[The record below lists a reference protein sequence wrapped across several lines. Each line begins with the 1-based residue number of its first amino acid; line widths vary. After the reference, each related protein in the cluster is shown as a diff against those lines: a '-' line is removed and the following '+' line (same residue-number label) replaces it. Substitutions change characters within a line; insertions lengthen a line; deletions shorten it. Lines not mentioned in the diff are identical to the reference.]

1 MYGDKLEIKTNSE
14 NPSPRI
20 KPREIV
26 GTSFFIE
33 NFLAL
38 DQSLQIHHH
47 KTVNAA
53 KWCWIVVQ
61 NDAFVVVISNSMIC
75 RAYKWELSTSRSG
88 IVIFFYRIVIQNL
101 KCMKIKSSL
110 SKWKWKSK
118 KNGPKFS
125 YLLTKNPSKTNRL
138 KKIQP

>member
-33 NFLAL
+33 NVLAL

-47 KTVNAA
+47 KTVNAT
-53 KWCWIVVQ
+53 KWC
-61 NDAFVVVISNSMIC
+61 
-75 RAYKWELSTSRSG
+75 
-88 IVIFFYRIVIQNL
+88 
-101 KCMKIKSSL
+101 
-110 SKWKWKSK
+110 
-118 KNGPKFS
+118 
-125 YLLTKNPSKTNRL
+125 
-138 KKIQP
+138 